1 MGAGTLSFGPTRGT
15 RACAADRQ
23 PRGVTPDAPTR
34 GSVLA
39 PWVGMPR
46 RLLRRRARNAPD
58 QVHEREYS
66 LGRGR
71 TDLLIIWPHPG
82 GAGPHA
88 AGRFVIE
95 CKVLHGSLE
104 RTIRE
109 GLLQTAHY
117 MDRCAAQAGHLVI
130 FDRGAGKRW
139 EDKIFRRDERTED
152 GHRITVWGM

>member
-1 MGAGTLSFGPTRGT
+1 MARFDYAEAGPQLLLQSFLQRIVNSGGRI
-15 RACAADRQ
+15 
-23 PRGVTPDAPTR
+23 
-34 GSVLA
+34 
-39 PWVGMPR
+39 
-46 RLLRRRARNAPD
+46 
-58 QVHEREYS
+58 EREYG

-71 TDLLIIWPHPG
+71 TDLLIIWPRPG

-104 RTIRE
+104 RTVRE
-109 GLLQTAHY
+109 GLLQTAAY

-139 EDKIFRRDERTED
+139 EDKIFRRDERTD
-152 GHRITVWGM
+152 DRHRITVWGM